1 MSLAFPYKYIAVE
14 GNIGAGKTSLAKILS
29 AKFHSLLILEEFAE
43 NTFLPQFYEH
53 PDRFAFPLEM
63 SFLAERYQQLL
74 QAQQEAVAHNRL
86 LISDY
91 IFEKSMLFASVNL
104 KGNELDLFRKFYEM
118 INATLQKPDLI
129 LYLKKSTAVLQKNI
143 NHRGRSYEQ
152 QIPDEYLE
160 GITGQYELHLRER
173 KDTRIISIHSD
184 QLDFVNNSFHLQQM
198 LKQVIKP
205 IGQGFHEIDPV
216 NN

>member
-1 MSLAFPYKYIAVE
+1 MSLAIPYKYIAVE

-160 GITGQYELHLRER
+160 GITEQYEQHLRER
-173 KDTRIISIHSD
+173 NDTRILSIQSD
-184 QLDFVNNSFHLQQM
+184 QLDFVNNSFHLQQL

-205 IGQGFHEIDPV
+205 IGQGFHEIDPI

>member
-1 MSLAFPYKYIAVE
+1 MSVAIPYKYIAVE

-160 GITGQYELHLRER
+160 GITEQYEQHLRER
-173 KDTRIISIHSD
+173 NDTRILSIQSD
-184 QLDFVNNSFHLQQM
+184 QLDFVNNSFHLQQL

-205 IGQGFHEIDPV
+205 IGQGFHEIDPI